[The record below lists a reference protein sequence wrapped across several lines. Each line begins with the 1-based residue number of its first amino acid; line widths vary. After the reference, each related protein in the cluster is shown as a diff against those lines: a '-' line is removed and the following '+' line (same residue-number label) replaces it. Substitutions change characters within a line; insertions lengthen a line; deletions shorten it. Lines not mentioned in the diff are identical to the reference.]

1 MNIFQFY
8 YHIILLF
15 YILFNSLYYSIGTG
29 DLNDDIQI
37 AILYFIKIIMI
48 LPPKYYYIIH
58 FGNPFFYEWSF
69 EHFSLMLPRPIHT
82 KLQRIYVQK
91 TLFDY
96 YYKWCVIF
104 QTSLA
109 SNLVPY
115 LLMLK

>member
-1 MNIFQFY
+1 MVCQNHY
-8 YHIILLF
+8 NTTKILL
-15 YILFNSLYYSIGTG
+15 YNLFWQSI
-29 DLNDDIQI
+29 
-37 AILYFIKIIMI
+37 
-48 LPPKYYYIIH
+48 
-58 FGNPFFYEWSF
+58 FYEWSF

>member
-1 MNIFQFY
+1 MVCQNDY
-8 YHIILLF
+8 DTTKILL
-15 YILFNSLYYSIGTG
+15 YNLFWQSI
-29 DLNDDIQI
+29 
-37 AILYFIKIIMI
+37 
-48 LPPKYYYIIH
+48 
-58 FGNPFFYEWSF
+58 FYEWSF
-69 EHFSLMLPRPIHT
+69 KHFGLMLPRPIHT